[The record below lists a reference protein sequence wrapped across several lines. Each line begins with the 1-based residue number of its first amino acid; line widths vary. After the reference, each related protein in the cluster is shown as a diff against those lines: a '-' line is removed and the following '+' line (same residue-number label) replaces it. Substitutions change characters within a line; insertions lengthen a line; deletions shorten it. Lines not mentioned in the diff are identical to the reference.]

1 MEEFA
6 MLLVCIF
13 FVVTIIQLIN
23 AAEEDRQ
30 ERLKQEKERLKQE
43 EERKRIEM
51 SPEYQFNNFM
61 ESHPKLKDKT
71 TINRLKTFI
80 KQRYAIHKII
90 KELYRLY
97 LLDCDAVGKTPLSY
111 RKWKFA
117 YGL

>member
-1 MEEFA
+1 MENFA
-6 MLLVCIF
+6 ILLCSIFFFVCIISLF
-13 FVVTIIQLIN
+13 N
-23 AAEEDRQ
+23 AAEEAR
-30 ERLKQEKERLKQE
+30 KERLKQE
-43 EERKRIEM
+43 ERQKQIEM

-61 ESHPKLKDKT
+61 ESHPKLKDEI

-97 LLDCDAVGKTPLSY
+97 LLDCDAVGKPPLSY

>member
-13 FVVTIIQLIN
+13 FVVAIIQLIN
-23 AAEEDRQ
+23 AAEEDR
-30 ERLKQEKERLKQE
+30 KERLKQE